1 MSLHD
6 PGLGLEDHF
15 VPILLL
21 TVVGDVVISAL
32 VIGAAY
38 CISLDPKTSFPLI
51 LEPQICILIC
61 QLFLLILMVI
71 DFIHEFVYLLS
82 HVVDS
87 LTKFVHPIH
96 SLLLMLDQLL

>member
-6 PGLGLEDHF
+6 PRLGLENHF

-21 TVVGDVVISAL
+21 TVVGDVVIGAL

-38 CISLDPKTSFPLI
+38 CISLDPKTSLPLI

-61 QLFLLILMVI
+61 QLFLIVI
-71 DFIHEFVYLLS
+71 
-82 HVVDS
+82 
-87 LTKFVHPIH
+87 
-96 SLLLMLDQLL
+96 LLLY